1 MPTRTA
7 SPTST
12 NGRDLR
18 AAASAATRSRTL
30 PVVRVRFGRGPMS
43 GVPTAGHGRRRPK
56 LTPARVVSLGFATA
70 IAAGT
75 MLLVLP
81 AASRPGVDTTALQSL
96 FTATSAVCLTGLIV
110 VDTPTHWS
118 GFGQGVILGLIQ
130 AGGLGIMTM
139 ASLVGLLL
147 ANRIGLRARL
157 NAAAEVA
164 ASGLG
169 DVRAV
174 IVGVVRMSVLIETV
188 VAALLTARFALGYDE
203 PLPRALWLG
212 VFHSIS
218 AFNNAGFALYSAN
231 MIDFAADPWICVPLM
246 AAVVLGG
253 IGFPVL
259 FEIGRRLRRRT
270 RGWSLHTKLTVGTT
284 ALLLV
289 VGPCAVLLL
298 EWTYTLQGFGVGAKL
313 LVATFQG
320 VMPRTAGFN
329 SVDYAQVDPATLLVT
344 DVLMFIGGGSG
355 GTAGGIKVTTF
366 ILLLF
371 VIRAEVRG
379 ERSVVIFDR
388 RIDTRVQRQ
397 ALSVALIGV
406 ALVIGPTMVLL
417 AATDFDLNVLLFEVT
432 SAFAT
437 VGLSTGI
444 TAALPDWGQLIL
456 IALMYLGRI
465 GSITLV
471 SALAARERDR
481 RYEVPV
487 ERPFIG

>member
-1 MPTRTA
+1 
-7 SPTST
+7 
-12 NGRDLR
+12 
-18 AAASAATRSRTL
+18 
-30 PVVRVRFGRGPMS
+30 MS
-43 GVPTAGHGRRRPK
+43 GAPTARLGRRRPK

-70 IAAGT
+70 IAVGT
-75 MLLVLP
+75 MLLLLP
-81 AASRPGVDTTALQSL
+81 AASQPGVDTTALQSL
-96 FTATSAVCLTGLIV
+96 FTATSATCLTGLIV

-169 DVRAV
+169 DVRSV

-231 MIDFAADPWICVPLM
+231 MIDFATDPWICVPLM

-259 FEIGRRLRRRT
+259 FEIGRRLHRRS
-270 RGWSLHTKLTVGTT
+270 RGWSLHTKLTVSTT

-298 EWTYTLQGFGVGAKL
+298 EWTYTLQDFGVGAKL

-329 SVDYAQVDPATLLVT
+329 SVDYAQADPATLLVT

-406 ALVIGPTMVLL
+406 ALVIGPTMVLI
-417 AATDFDLNVLLFEVT
+417 AATDFDLDVLLFEVT